1 MAGFFFCATN
11 VGSERLVKAEIARL
25 RPDARPAFA
34 RPGLVTFKT
43 GATLAPDFALA
54 ATFARAWG
62 SSLGAVDAL
71 EAARS
76 VGATRLHAWDRE
88 GGPAPAVAEL
98 RASGLFA
105 PGDVAVAGE
114 TVLDVVCAEGEPAWL
129 GWHVHAAAHAPWP
142 GGLVPVELP
151 PEAPSRAF
159 AKIEEAIAWWGA
171 PLHRGETALEIG
183 SAPGGAS
190 YALLRR
196 GLSVVGVDPGA
207 MDPIVTANPAFRHV
221 RAAAGAVRREDLPAE
236 THWLLL
242 DVNLAPQV
250 ALHAIRRL
258 VPMIRGSLRGA
269 ILTLKLNE
277 EGFAAEIPAFLQRVR
292 ELGFA
297 DARAIQL
304 PSHRSEI
311 CVYARRARP

>member
-1 MAGFFFCATN
+1 MASFFFCAVQ
-11 VGSERLVKAEIARL
+11 VGSERLLKEEIARV

-43 GATLAPDFALA
+43 EAALGPDLALA

-62 SSLGAVDAL
+62 LSLGATDAAA
-71 EAARS
+71 AARA

-88 GGPAPAVAEL
+88 GGPPPAVAEL
-98 RASGLFA
+98 RAMGLFA

-114 TVLDVVCAEGEPAWL
+114 TVLDVVVAAGEPAWV
-129 GWHVHAAAHAPWP
+129 GWHVHGPSHSPWP
-142 GGLVPVELP
+142 GGLVPVAVP
-151 PEAPSRAF
+151 PEAPSRAY
-159 AKIEEAIAWWGA
+159 AKVEEAIAWWGA
-171 PLHRGETALEIG
+171 PLRRGETALEIG
-183 SAPGGAS
+183 SAPGGAA

-196 GLSVVGVDPGA
+196 GLRVVGVDPGE
-207 MDPIVTANPAFRHV
+207 MDPVVAEHPSFRHV
-221 RAAAGAVRREDLPAE
+221 RAAAGAVRRDDLPDE
-236 THWLLL
+236 VDWLLL

-258 VPMIRGSLRGA
+258 VPMIRSTLRGA

-277 EGFAAEIPAFLQRVR
+277 EGFAAEIPAFLDRVR

-297 DARAIQL
+297 EARAIQL
-304 PSHRSEI
+304 PSHRSEV
-311 CVYARRARP
+311 CVYARRR